1 LLQFANAC
9 YPTFIL
15 SMFGRMFILCACML
29 PTAGS
34 AVRDGDRVG
43 SSEDFSEDKSS
54 MFCLMGDCK
63 QCVTCATCASDACA
77 WTSDEEIYDLVS
89 NNTSLDDFEK
99 LEKRIQNFNSATS
112 AERLLTGTC
121 IENPKRAED
130 TGDKSNRYIVATKYI
145 PWHEIYNLEDPHWE
159 RSDPKVVLTGSDA
172 TQACQKLGV
181 AFEKETTNAKKQI
194 QEKGPIF
201 RAKRQELEQK
211 RELERLRLE
220 QEMESKRLRDE
231 RKKTDKLTVSDI
243 LEICADQASETP
255 KRKVPKEFF
264 VSSRSLAASAMF
276 KGEMQRY
283 GAPTENHKDWDEV
296 LTLRKKVTDGN
307 FYHPVKVGFMKEHGK
322 VFLVIYDGRHRV
334 CAMEGQSVIT
344 EVTVNCGSVT
354 SEDASKLSNKATEN
368 LINAPTDCRRSKS
381 LYDDWVTKKAKEE
394 KDAEEARRKA
404 EREKREREMNQPGK
418 SGNAGTGYV
427 GYSHY

>member
-1 LLQFANAC
+1 MPRRHARSLELLLKKKPQMRKNK
-9 YPTFIL
+9 YKKRDPYLGL
-15 SMFGRMFILCACML
+15 SAR
-29 PTAGS
+29 
-34 AVRDGDRVG
+34 
-43 SSEDFSEDKSS
+43 SSSK
-54 MFCLMGDCK
+54 
-63 QCVTCATCASDACA
+63 
-77 WTSDEEIYDLVS
+77 
-89 NNTSLDDFEK
+89 
-99 LEKRIQNFNSATS
+99 
-112 AERLLTGTC
+112 
-121 IENPKRAED
+121 
-130 TGDKSNRYIVATKYI
+130 
-145 PWHEIYNLEDPHWE
+145 
-159 RSDPKVVLTGSDA
+159 
-172 TQACQKLGV
+172 
-181 AFEKETTNAKKQI
+181 
-194 QEKGPIF
+194 
-201 RAKRQELEQK
+201 K